1 MLLGVEDG
9 VEVGVGAVAGAA
21 DDPEEDSPDEAG
33 VFDSVA
39 AGVLDSEGAVSDGA
53 ESDDGSELLGA

>member
-1 MLLGVEDG
+1 M
-9 VEVGVGAVAGAA
+9 EVGVGAVAGAA

-33 VFDSVA
+33 VFDSDA